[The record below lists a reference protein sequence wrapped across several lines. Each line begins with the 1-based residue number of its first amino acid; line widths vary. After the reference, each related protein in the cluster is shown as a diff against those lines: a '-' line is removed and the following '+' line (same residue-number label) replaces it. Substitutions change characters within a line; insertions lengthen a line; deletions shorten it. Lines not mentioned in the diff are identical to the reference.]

1 MSSVCLSQVAVLSP
15 VQTLQRPDPWCL
27 QEVLQLLRQ
36 PICLVSVC
44 SLGLEEFSSL
54 GLEEFS
60 SLGLEEFSSLGL
72 GQQHDTCPNGE
83 RELDREKKHKRD
95 RFRGALRQVQK
106 QKLE

>member
-1 MSSVCLSQVAVLSP
+1 MLSP

-44 SLGLEEFSSL
+44 SL